1 MKRIVKQ
8 LTYACAALATV
19 FFAASCSSDDF
30 TNNEE
35 EEVITPESIVPR
47 NLTVSIDQGF
57 DKLSSRAARAE
68 DVTTRTTVN
77 ENSDGKTLSSNWAA
91 GDVLKFYNL
100 STHEQMVSLGMGGT
114 VGKHDT
120 LKAVQNSDG
129 AMEFTGKVTCA
140 NGHEI
145 ALFYPHVNG
154 SSVTEV
160 VGEASWKFTFDVSEQ
175 HGTLTDIADR
185 FDFAHG
191 NATVTTNTTSSNPYN
206 PFQTPIDNGAA
217 SATVKMKNLAAICKF
232 SFFKDGGTTPLT
244 NIKQVIIKGIRKSAV
259 ISLHLKPDNEN
270 FIEYD
275 KSYADSASIVVT
287 PSEGNYFQDANGNPI
302 NYVYVSL
309 LPKPIKPTISV
320 RAYDDATGSDKFY
333 TYSFGSTANI
343 EASKY
348 YRAPMKNPGEGKGE
362 LMISEL
368 YERRNPDTWDDD
380 TAPAEKCSIL
390 ELYNCGTADL
400 TPADLAQYS
409 IKRFS
414 AEGNLLGEYTI
425 QATHNMTVGR
435 GSAEIETS
443 TSGNENVCTGILC
456 LRYFHTGDS
465 KVDNLPGNF
474 LNVGGSTT
482 TRVPSY
488 MIHDASPAMA
498 DVEPGEY
505 IRLIKGGVVIDEVKV
520 PDYYHSLIR
529 NDNVNKPNDN
539 FTSSEWFDRDLS
551 KFETKNGYIVSNT
564 FHTLG
569 QRPTEVNIH

>member
-35 EEVITPESIVPR
+35 EVITPESIVPR
-47 NLTVSIDQGF
+47 NLTVSIDQGS
-57 DKLSSRAARAE
+57 DKLSSRAARVE
-68 DVTTRTTVN
+68 GVTTRSTVS
-77 ENSDGKTLSSNWAA
+77 ENSDGKTLSATWAV
-91 GDVLKFYNL
+91 GDVLKFYNI
-100 STHEQMVSLGMGGT
+100 STHSTLLGGN
-114 VGKHDT
+114 VANHET
-120 LKAVQNSDG
+120 LTAVNSDG
-129 AMEFTGKVTCA
+129 AVEFTGQVTCA
-140 NGHEI
+140 NGHRI

-160 VGEASWKFTFDVSEQ
+160 AGEASWKFTFDVSEQ
-175 HGTLTDIADR
+175 YGTLNDIADR

-191 NATVTTNTTSSNPYN
+191 NANVKTNTTSSYPYN
-206 PFQTPIDNGAA
+206 PVQTPIDSKDA

-259 ISLHLKPDNEN
+259 ISLHLEPDNED
-270 FIEYD
+270 FIKYD
-275 KSYADSASIVVT
+275 ESYADNGTIVVN
-287 PSEGNYFQDANGNPI
+287 PSEGDYFVDANNNPI

-348 YRAPMKNPGEGKGE
+348 YRAPMKNPEAGKGE

-456 LRYFHTGDS
+456 LRYFYTGDS

-488 MIHDASPAMA
+488 MIHDASTAMA

-539 FTSSEWFDRDLS
+539 FTSSEWVDRDLS